1 MYKKLL
7 LVFVSIIA
15 IQTAKAQTEKGSQML
30 GAGFGFSTSK
40 YNYANFDPTTNA
52 YINNNNAK
60 ITSYS
65 FSPNYSYF
73 IADKLDIGVA
83 IGYSRSKQE
92 NESYYSPQSQ
102 AANTYYGSIY
112 LRKYFLYENK
122 IGIRT
127 GPKLSYQ
134 RSEQNF
140 NSGSNSTTDYHS
152 NSFGGGVGLDFVY
165 FPVKRLGLTAVL
177 GNINYN
183 HQKTS
188 GTTQGSAND
197 FSLNFFNSLS
207 LSVNYVFGK

>member
-7 LVFVSIIA
+7 LAFVSIIA
-15 IQTAKAQTEKGSQML
+15 LQTAKAQTEKGSQML
-30 GAGFGFSTSK
+30 GASFGISTSK
-40 YNYANFDPTTNA
+40 SNYVNFDPSTNT

-83 IGYSRSKQE
+83 VGYSRLKQE
-92 NESYYSPQSQ
+92 NDSYNVFPQSQ
-102 AANTYYGSIY
+102 TGNIFYSGVF

-127 GPKLSYQ
+127 GPNLSYQ
-134 RSEQNF
+134 RSEQKLVF
-140 NSGSNSTTDYHS
+140 DANSTSENHS
-152 NSFGGGVGLDFVY
+152 TSFGGGVGLDFVY
-165 FPVKRLGLTAVL
+165 FPVKRLGLTALL

-188 GTTQGSAND
+188 GTTPGSAND
-197 FSLNFFNSLS
+197 FNLNFANSLT
-207 LSVNYVFGK
+207 LSINYVW

>member
-7 LVFVSIIA
+7 LAFVSIIA
-15 IQTAKAQTEKGSQML
+15 LQTAKAQTEKGSQML
-30 GAGFGFSTSK
+30 GASFGVTTSK
-40 YNYANFDPTTNA
+40 TNYSNFDPSTNT

-83 IGYSRSKQE
+83 VGYSRLKQE
-92 NESYYSPQSQ
+92 NNSYNAFPQSQ
-102 AANTYYGSIY
+102 TGNTFYSGVF

-127 GPKLSYQ
+127 GPNLSYQ
-134 RSEQNF
+134 RSGQKLVF
-140 NSGSNSTTDYHS
+140 DANSTTAYHS
-152 NSFGGGVGLDFVY
+152 TSFGAGVGLDLVY
-165 FPVKRLGLTAVL
+165 FPVKRLGLTALL

-183 HQKTS
+183 HQKYS
-188 GTTQGSAND
+188 GDTQGSAND
-197 FSLNFFNSLS
+197 FNLNFAKALT
-207 LSVNYVFGK
+207 LSVNYVW